1 MQKKELKIKTIIHTV
16 NDRVEL
22 IEYLSNEDNIL
33 PQLIL
38 LNLNMLRK
46 NGLKYLK
53 EIKGNHKLNDIAI
66 AIFSTSMSENNIE
79 QTLMNEANVYINNPN
94 SFDELK
100 QVLKK
105 VVTTAYAYQNTF
117 FNKANFILRF

>member
-1 MQKKELKIKTIIHTV
+1 
-16 NDRVEL
+16 
-22 IEYLSNEDNIL
+22 
-33 PQLIL
+33 
-38 LNLNMLRK
+38 
-46 NGLKYLK
+46 
-53 EIKGNHKLNDIAI
+53 
-66 AIFSTSMSENNIE
+66 MSENNFE

-105 VVTTAYAYQNTF
+105 VVTTTYAYQNTF